1 MTKTIITTAAILLA
15 ASAYAAD
22 SRQQL
27 VSGNPD
33 SDNSRHVSQGVTAMA
48 PGVGADLDRYH
59 GLAEE
64 NPDLFGID
72 LGMSPTHERPNVY
85 GSFGANPDL
94 KTY

>member
-27 VSGNPD
+27 ISGNPD
-33 SDNSRHVSQGVTAMA
+33 SDNSRNVSQEVTAMA
-48 PGVGADLDRYH
+48 PGVGTDLDRYH
-59 GLAEE
+59 GFADD

-72 LGMSPTHERPNVY
+72 LGMSPPHERPNVY
-85 GSFGANPDL
+85 GTFGASPDL